1 MDLNKNFEFT
11 VSYTVNEDKTWK
23 VSFSS
28 EQEDITEDDIMRFM
42 GNLAVLN
49 QKREYQ
55 KFLLEEKE
63 KYKKLT
69 NFQKVCSWFKVD
81 L

>member
-11 VSYTVNEDKTWK
+11 VSYIVNEDKTWK

-28 EQEDITEDDIMRFM
+28 EDDITEDDIMRFM

-49 QKREYQ
+49 QKRNYN
-55 KFLLEEKE
+55 KFLLDEKE
-63 KYKKLT
+63 KYNKLSMC
-69 NFQKVCSWFKVD
+69 QKIIYHLKNK
-81 L
+81 